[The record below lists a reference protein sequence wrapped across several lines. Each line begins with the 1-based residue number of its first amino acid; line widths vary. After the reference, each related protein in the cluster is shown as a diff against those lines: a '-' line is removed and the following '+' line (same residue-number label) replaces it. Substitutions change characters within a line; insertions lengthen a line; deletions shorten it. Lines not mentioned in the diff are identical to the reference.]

1 MKSSHRNCR
10 NDMPLRFS
18 HPKCRVLVRFFI
30 LPYKLRR
37 SEDGLISIETPEP
50 SFEVA
55 ARSAQSLIGLTEL
68 EAIKDL
74 LKAKWEPF
82 DYA

>member
-1 MKSSHRNCR
+1 M
-10 NDMPLRFS
+10 
-18 HPKCRVLVRFFI
+18 
-30 LPYKLRR
+30 
-37 SEDGLISIETPEP
+37 SIETPEP

-55 ARSAQSLIGLTEL
+55 ARSAQSLIGLTEP
-68 EAIKDL
+68 EANQDL

>member
-1 MKSSHRNCR
+1 MS
-10 NDMPLRFS
+10 L
-18 HPKCRVLVRFFI
+18 
-30 LPYKLRR
+30 
-37 SEDGLISIETPEP
+37 ETPGP

-55 ARSAQSLIGLTEL
+55 ARFAQSLIGLTEP
-68 EAIKDL
+68 EAIQDL